1 MKKIVLMGNPNVG
14 KSVVF
19 SRLTGARVISSN
31 YPGTTVDYTHGR
43 TCLGE
48 EPYEI
53 IDAPG
58 TYSLAPTCKA
68 EEVACDMLS
77 GGDVVLNVIDATNLE
92 RNLLLTLELL
102 ETGKPLLIALNLWDE
117 AKTTGISI
125 DYHVLSDLLGVP
137 VIPTVALSGEGI
149 KELVDNIGYA
159 RPGTRFDLPRDEEK
173 WQKIGSI
180 IKEVQ
185 QVRHRHPTL
194 PDRLAM
200 ASIRPVTGI
209 PMAIGIL
216 LLLFWMVRFIGEGLI
231 TYIFNPLFD
240 LYLPVITGFSDWLG
254 PGILQELLIGKLFD
268 GEIDFVQSLGLLTT
282 GLYVPL
288 AMVLPYIVAFYLML
302 ALLEDSGYLPRLSTL
317 SDTVFHRIGLHGY
330 GIVPLFLGLGCNV
343 PGVLATR
350 NLETRKQRFIAAT
363 LVCISV
369 PCMAQTAMIFGV
381 LGPFGMGY
389 IAIVFVTLLTVY
401 LSAGLVLN
409 RIMKGI
415 SPEICLEIPPYRVP
429 EPGIIAKKTWMRIR
443 AFLMEAIPYLFL
455 GVLLVN
461 VLYIVGFLDW
471 IGALLAPVI
480 SGLLGLPP
488 DAVTA
493 LLAGFLRKDL
503 AVGMLLPLGMT
514 PQQLVIAITVLTIYF
529 PCVATFAVLFRE
541 LGIRDLVKATG
552 IMIGVSLLAGTL
564 LRLILI
570 GV

>member
-1 MKKIVLMGNPNVG
+1 MKKIILMGNPNVG

-43 TCLGE
+43 TCLGK

-58 TYSLAPTCKA
+58 TYSLAPTNKA
-68 EEVACDMLS
+68 EEVAHDILAE
-77 GGDVVLNVIDATNLE
+77 GDVILNVVDATNLE

-117 AKTTGISI
+117 AKTTGIHI
-125 DYHVLSDLLGVP
+125 NVQALSELLGVP

-149 KELVDNIGYA
+149 RELVGRIPDA

-173 WQKIGSI
+173 WQEIGSI
-180 IKEVQ
+180 IKAVQ

-194 PDRLAM
+194 GDRLAA
-200 ASIRPVTGI
+200 ASIRPATGV
-209 PMAIGIL
+209 PMAIMIL
-216 LLLFWMVRFIGEGLI
+216 LLLFWIVRLIGEGLI
-231 TYIFNPLFD
+231 TLIFNPLFE
-240 LYLPVITGFSDWLG
+240 LYRPLITEFSNWLG
-254 PGILQELLIGKLFD
+254 PWVLQELLIGKLFN

-282 GLYVPL
+282 GLYVPI
-288 AMVLPYIVAFYLML
+288 AMVLPYIIAFYLML
-302 ALLEDSGYLPRLSTL
+302 AVLEDSGYLPRLSTL
-317 SDTVFHRIGLHGY
+317 SDTVFHRIGMHGY

-350 NLETRKQRFIAAT
+350 TLETRKQRFIAAT
-363 LVCISV
+363 LISISV

-381 LGPFGMGY
+381 LGPYGAGY
-389 IAIVFVTLLTVY
+389 IALVFLTLLTVY
-401 LSAGLVLN
+401 LSTGLVLN
-409 RIMKGI
+409 RIMRGI
-415 SPEICLEIPPYRVP
+415 SPEICMEIPPYRLP

-461 VLYIVGFLDW
+461 VLYLTGFLDW
-471 IGALLAPVI
+471 LGALFSPVI

-488 DAVTA
+488 DAATA

-514 PQQLVIAITVLTIYF
+514 PAQLVIAITVLTIYF

-541 LGIRDLVKATG
+541 LGVRDLACATG
-552 IMIGVSLLAGTL
+552 IMIGVSLVAGTL
-564 LRLILI
+564 LRIILI

>member
-43 TCLGE
+43 TSLGK
-48 EPYEI
+48 EPCEI

-58 TYSLAPTCKA
+58 TYSLAPTNKA
-68 EEVACDMLS
+68 EEVACDMLAE
-77 GGDVVLNVIDATNLE
+77 GDVILDVVDATNLE

-117 AKTTGISI
+117 AKTTGIHI
-125 DYHVLSDLLGVP
+125 DVQTLSELLGVP
-137 VIPTVALSGEGI
+137 VIPTIALSGEGI
-149 KELVDNIGYA
+149 RELVGRIPDA
-159 RPGTRFDLPRDEEK
+159 QPGTRFDLPRDEEK
-173 WQKIGSI
+173 WQEIGSI
-180 IKEVQ
+180 IKAVQ

-194 PDRLAM
+194 RDRLAA
-200 ASIRPVTGI
+200 ASIRPATGV

-216 LLLFWMVRFIGEGLI
+216 LLIFWMVRLIGEGLI
-231 TYIFNPLFD
+231 TYIFNPLFE
-240 LYLPVITGFSDWLG
+240 LYRPLITQFSDWLG
-254 PGILQELLIGKLFD
+254 PGILQEFLIGRLYN

-282 GLYVPL
+282 GLYVPI
-288 AMVLPYIVAFYLML
+288 AMVLPYIIAFYLIL

-317 SDTVFHRIGLHGY
+317 SDTVFHRIGMHGY
-330 GIVPLFLGLGCNV
+330 GIVPLFIGLGCNV

-350 NLETRKQRFIAAT
+350 ILETRKQRFIAAT

-381 LGPFGMGY
+381 LGPYGVGY
-389 IAIVFVTLLTVY
+389 IALVFLTLLTVY
-401 LSAGLVLN
+401 LSTGLVLN

-415 SPEICLEIPPYRVP
+415 SPEICMEIPPYRLP

-443 AFLMEAIPYLFL
+443 AFLVEAIPYLFL

-461 VLYIVGFLDW
+461 VLYLAGFLDW
-471 IGALLAPVI
+471 LGALLAPVI

-488 DAVTA
+488 DAATA

-514 PQQLVIAITVLTIYF
+514 PAQLVIAITVLTIYF

-541 LGIRDLVKATG
+541 LGVRDLAYATG